1 MSSPHPVKA
10 LPDESGYTAATPRI
24 ATVTVYVTIT
34 ITTTV
39 TVTTTV
45 VTAMTTTTVTKYSR

>member
-1 MSSPHPVKA
+1 MSSLHPVKA
-10 LPDESGYTAATPRI
+10 LPDESGYTTSRI